1 MKQLILISI
10 LISSLLLINKYSH
23 SSTAIAPTSTKKH
36 NTENK
41 LQKLEEIGIELE
53 NKTIMNVFNNSPAEK
68 AGIEVGDIVLGINF
82 NNTTNNTYSNAAL
95 LKKFYKQLLIL
106 FIERGDK
113 KLLVFVIREELL
125 K

>member
-23 SSTAIAPTSTKKH
+23 SSTATPTSTKKH

-68 AGIEVGDIVLGINF
+68 AEIEVGDIVLGINF